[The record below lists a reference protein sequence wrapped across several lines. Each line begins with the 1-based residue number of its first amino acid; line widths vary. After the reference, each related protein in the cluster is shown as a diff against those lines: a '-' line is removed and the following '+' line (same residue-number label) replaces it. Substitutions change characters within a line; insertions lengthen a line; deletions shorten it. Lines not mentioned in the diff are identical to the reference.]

1 MLFIKVIIMIPFSI
15 LDLCPILQNGTIA
28 QAFQDSVK
36 LSQLAEKLDFKR
48 YWIAEHH
55 NMPGIASAASSLI
68 ISHIA
73 SATNHMRIG
82 SGGIMLPNHSPLV
95 IAEQF
100 GTLAT
105 LYGERI
111 DLGIGRAPGTD
122 HLTAK
127 ALRRHL
133 DTDLESFPDDVI
145 ELQMLLSPKH
155 PNQKLIAIPGEGT
168 EVPIWL
174 LGSSLYSAELAAHLG
189 MPYAFASHFTA
200 DYLLTALALYQNQFR
215 PSSKQ
220 AKPYSMAGV
229 VVIVADTDDEA
240 HYLFSSMV
248 QQTAAIHKGAS
259 IPLPPPSKKYLI
271 DSLANSSVEHSLSE
285 AIIGSPQTVK
295 KKLQSFITKTKIDEL
310 MITSRIYD
318 EAARLYSF
326 TKIAEI
332 RRAL

>member
-1 MLFIKVIIMIPFSI
+1 MVPFSI
-15 LDLCPILQNGTIA
+15 LDLCPILQNNTIA
-28 QAFQDSVK
+28 QAFRDSIT

-55 NMPGIASAASSLI
+55 NMPGIASAATSLV

-73 SATNHMRIG
+73 NATTHIRIG
-82 SGGIMLPNHSPLV
+82 SGGIMLPNHSPLA

-105 LYGERI
+105 LYGDRI

-122 HLTAK
+122 PLTAN

-133 DTDLESFPDDVI
+133 DLDFDSFPDDVV
-145 ELQMLLSPKH
+145 ELQTLLSPKH

-168 EVPIWL
+168 QVPIWL
-174 LGSSLYSAELAAHLG
+174 LGSSLYSAGLAAHLG
-189 MPYAFASHFTA
+189 LPYAFASHFTA
-200 DYLLTALALYQNQFR
+200 DYLLKALTLYKKQFR
-215 PSSKQ
+215 PTPKQ
-220 AKPYSMAGV
+220 IEPYSMAGV

-248 QQTAAIHKGAS
+248 QQTTAIHSGNS
-259 IPLPPPSKKYLI
+259 IPLPPPNKDFLITAI
-271 DSLANSSVEHSLSE
+271 DSSSVTQSLSE
-285 AIIGSPQTVK
+285 AIIGSPNTVAQ
-295 KKLQSFITKTKIDEL
+295 KLQEFIQKTSVDEL

-318 EAARLYSF
+318 EEARLYSF
-326 TKIAEI
+326 KKIAEI
-332 RRAL
+332 KKSL